1 MKRRQFLER
10 SAATGAALTL
20 GFTLSGCGDE
30 APPDP
35 GGASFAP
42 DAWIRIQ
49 KDGSVLVLVDRSEMG
64 QGVSTALPMLVAE
77 ELDADWSTVRFEYA
91 PAHDAYKNPL
101 NLGQLT
107 GGSTSVM
114 AAWVPL
120 REAGAR
126 ARAMLLSAAA
136 ATWSV
141 PESECV
147 TASGEVVHQPSGR
160 RLGYGALT
168 ERAAQLPV
176 PTRITLKN
184 PAEFRLIGKAVPR
197 LDLTAMVT
205 GRTVYGADPRPDG
218 VLTAVVARCPVF
230 DGTVASLDDSA
241 ARAIP
246 GVRDVVRID
255 DGVAVVAK
263 HYWAAHRGRQALKI
277 EWNEG
282 SLAGLSSTAISQR
295 LRELGQDEGR
305 EAWQR
310 GEPSQARAGGAA
322 RIEAEYEL
330 PYLAHACMEPMNC
343 TAHVRNDGVDVW
355 VPTQMQWLPG
365 LVGGGTRG
373 LAARIG
379 GVPEDQVR
387 IHTTNLG
394 GGFGR
399 RSEVDFVREALQVS
413 KAVGAPARVVWTRED
428 DIQHDFYRPVSYHRM
443 AAGLDESGVPVGW
456 YHHVVAPS
464 ILARFIPGWIPGPLV
479 RLAGPLKGGIDPTA
493 VEGAIHLAYQV
504 PNVEV
509 RYTAADLG
517 IPVGFWRSVGNTHTA
532 FVVESFIDELAAA
545 AKQDP
550 VEFRRTLLLPGSRH
564 RRILDAVAEHSGW
577 GTPLPAGVAR
587 GVAVHESF
595 GSWCAQVAEVSLEA
609 GALRVQRVVAAFD
622 CGTVVNPDTVM
633 AQIEGGIVY
642 GLSAALMGEITIG
655 EGRVRQSN
663 FADYPVLR
671 MNQMPR
677 IEVHLVPSGGCT
689 GRRGR
694 TGHSPRLHRQSSMPS
709 RRSPAAGS
717 EDCRWRDRTWEP
729 RWPADALLAQLSF
742 SPPPGP

>member
-10 SAATGAALTL
+10 SAAAGAVLTL
-20 GFTLSGCGDE
+20 GFTVSGCGDE

-49 KDGSVLVLVDRSEMG
+49 RDGSVLVMVDRSEMG

-114 AAWVPL
+114 GAWVRL

-136 ATWSV
+136 ATWGV
-141 PESECV
+141 PESECI

-160 RLGYGALT
+160 RSGYGMLT

-176 PTRITLKN
+176 PTRVSLKN

-205 GRTVYGADPRPDG
+205 GRTIYGTDPRPEG

-230 DGTVASLDDSA
+230 GGTLVSLDDSA
-241 ARAIP
+241 ARSVP
-246 GVRDVVRID
+246 GVRDVVRIE
-255 DGVAVVAK
+255 DGVAVVASG
-263 HYWAAHRGRQALKI
+263 YWPASKARQALKL

-282 SLAGLSSTAISQR
+282 SLADLSTGAISER
-295 LRELGQDEGR
+295 LRELGLREGR
-305 EAWQR
+305 KAWQR
-310 GEPSQARAGGAA
+310 GDPSQARAGGTS

-343 TAHVRNDGVDVW
+343 TAHVRSDAVDVW
-355 VPTQMQWLPG
+355 VPTQTQWLPG

-373 LAARIG
+373 LAAKIA
-379 GVPEDQVR
+379 GVPEDRVR

-413 KAVGAPARVVWTRED
+413 KAVGAPVRVVWSRED
-428 DIQHDFYRPVSYHRM
+428 DIQHDFYRPVSYHRLSG
-443 AAGLDESGVPVGW
+443 GLDESGTPVAW

-464 ILARFIPGWIPGPLV
+464 ILARFIPGWIPGPLL

-509 RYTAADLG
+509 RYTQADLG
-517 IPVGFWRSVGNTHTA
+517 VPVGFWRSVGNTHTA
-532 FVVESFIDELAAA
+532 FVVESFVDELAAV
-545 AKQDP
+545 AKEDP
-550 VEFRRTLLLPGSRH
+550 VEFRRKLLAPGSRH
-564 RRILDAVAEHSGW
+564 RRVLDAVAEQAGW
-577 GTPLPAGVAR
+577 GSPLPTGMAR
-587 GVAVHESF
+587 GIAVHESF

-609 GALRVQRVVAAFD
+609 GAVRVHRVVAAFD
-622 CGTVVNPDTVM
+622 CGTVVNPDTVV
-633 AQIEGGIVY
+633 AQIEGGIGY

-655 EGRVRQSN
+655 QGRVQQSN

-677 IEVHLVPSGGCT
+677 IEVHLVPSGDAPGGVGEPGTPPIAPAVVNALASLT
-689 GRRGR
+689 GRRIR
-694 TGHSPRLHRQSSMPS
+694 RLPL
-709 RRSPAAGS
+709 AGQ
-717 EDCRWRDRTWEP
+717 DLGTP
-729 RWPADALLAQLSF
+729 LA
-742 SPPPGP
+742 G